1 MPRRACTHLEPKPKP
16 TPKAHK
22 PKPKPHL
29 DLVRVELRGRA
40 DPHGLDVGVVD
51 HVLRAGRAGTEC
63 AVRRVRGVRA
73 AWAEY
78 VRRGCGVRGVGV
90 ECAARAWSGRRGVG
104 VCGVELTMASPE
116 YLGSLYFSAAA
127 LALATVGLE
136 MITGL
141 ALSNARR
148 NTCEQQICLGGPC
161 LLSGGLEPSVGS
173 RLAARERL
181 EMHEAD
187 AASADHTCMCAGG
200 HRMHTPRGIAWHCT
214 CIASGLTDVQHPIG
228 QSHADRSPPSGGD
241 TGPARAGQLQR
252 MGGHSQRHRGDA
264 DADHRA
270 DLRSEETRPGR
281 DGARGRNHTTR
292 PLIVRGDNRGIQTD
306 GYSPA

>member
-1 MPRRACTHLEPKPKP
+1 
-16 TPKAHK
+16 
-22 PKPKPHL
+22 
-29 DLVRVELRGRA
+29 
-40 DPHGLDVGVVD
+40 
-51 HVLRAGRAGTEC
+51 
-63 AVRRVRGVRA
+63 
-73 AWAEY
+73 
-78 VRRGCGVRGVGV
+78 
-90 ECAARAWSGRRGVG
+90 
-104 VCGVELTMASPE
+104 MASPE

-161 LLSGGLEPSVGS
+161 LLSGGSEPSVGS

-200 HRMHTPRGIAWHCT
+200 HRMHTPHGIAWHCT

-228 QSHADRSPPSGGD
+228 QSHADRAPPSGGD

-264 DADHRA
+264 DAHHRA
-270 DLRSEETRPGR
+270 DLRGNETRPKRPGR
-281 DGARGRNHTTR
+281 DGARGRKTHNLAGAQMSLPAKATPPLPPGRSTT
-292 PLIVRGDNRGIQTD
+292 
-306 GYSPA
+306 S

>member
-1 MPRRACTHLEPKPKP
+1 
-16 TPKAHK
+16 
-22 PKPKPHL
+22 
-29 DLVRVELRGRA
+29 
-40 DPHGLDVGVVD
+40 
-51 HVLRAGRAGTEC
+51 
-63 AVRRVRGVRA
+63 
-73 AWAEY
+73 
-78 VRRGCGVRGVGV
+78 
-90 ECAARAWSGRRGVG
+90 
-104 VCGVELTMASPE
+104 MASPE
-116 YLGSLYFSAAA
+116 NLGSLYLSAAA
-127 LALATVGLE
+127 FALETVGLE

-161 LLSGGLEPSVGS
+161 LLSGGSEPSVGS

-270 DLRSEETRPGR
+270 GERDETRPRRREGQKTH
-281 DGARGRNHTTR
+281 N
-292 PLIVRGDNRGIQTD
+292 Q
-306 GYSPA
+306 